1 MKQPVVIS
9 KEDLVFRMACMEDA
23 EAVLALYRAAS
34 KSGETEWD
42 DEYPNMNTIQFDLSI
57 DGLYVL
63 CHHNEIVGA
72 VSMIDWD
79 DLNAMQ
85 FWTPA
90 KATVLA
96 RLCVHPQVRGAGLG
110 RVMVEEIRRVAKACG
125 FTATRHIA
133 SKYMEAPLRIYR
145 SMGFR
150 QVGEVSMFD
159 TDYYA
164 FELEL

>member
-9 KEDLVFRMACMEDA
+9 KENLAFRMACAEDA
-23 EAVLALYRAAS
+23 EAVLALYRASS

-42 DEYPNMNTIQFDLSI
+42 DEYPNMDTIQFDLSI

-63 CHHNEIVGA
+63 CHNDMIVGA
-72 VSMIDWD
+72 VSMIVWD
-79 DLNAMQ
+79 DLNALP
-85 FWTPA
+85 FWSPGN
-90 KATVLA
+90 ATVLA
-96 RLCVHPQVRGAGLG
+96 RLCVNPQVRGAGLG
-110 RVMVEEIRRVAKACG
+110 CVLVEEIRRVAKDRG
-125 FTATRHIA
+125 YTVTRHIA
-133 SKYMEAPLRIYR
+133 SKYMEAPLRIYH

-159 TDYYA
+159 TDYFA